1 LFILAS
7 ADTVSSALT
16 GGTGNSTMLI
26 VYVVFLVALFYFL
39 LIRPQ
44 RKQKQEK
51 NKLMSAMSVGD
62 EIYSIGGILG
72 TVTRIKDNTVWM
84 RVSEK
89 TEIELLKS
97 SIGGLYKRNTE
108 E

>member
-1 LFILAS
+1 
-7 ADTVSSALT
+7 
-16 GGTGNSTMLI
+16 MLI
-26 VYVVFLVALFYFL
+26 VYVVFLIGLFYFL

-51 NKLMSAMSVGD
+51 SKLMSSLSVGD

-72 TVTRIKDNTVWM
+72 TVTRVKDNTVWM

>member
-1 LFILAS
+1 MFILAS
-7 ADTVSSALT
+7 GDAAAAA
-16 GGTGNSTMLI
+16 GGNNTTMLI
-26 VYVVFLVALFYFL
+26 VYVVFLIALFYFL

-51 NKLMSAMSVGD
+51 NKLMSTLSVGD

-72 TVTRIKDNTVWM
+72 TVTRVKDSTVWM

-97 SIGGLYKRNTE
+97 SVGGLYKRNE